1 MKAGES
7 DDKLIKQVCTVPDI
21 GGKGESMSKYNE
33 KTCFYSVFR
42 QKIKKKQPNLICYFH
57 MF

>member
-1 MKAGES
+1 MISAFMKAGES
-7 DDKLIKQVCTVPDI
+7 NDKLIKQVCTVPDI

-42 QKIKKKQPNLICYFH
+42 EKI
-57 MF
+57 